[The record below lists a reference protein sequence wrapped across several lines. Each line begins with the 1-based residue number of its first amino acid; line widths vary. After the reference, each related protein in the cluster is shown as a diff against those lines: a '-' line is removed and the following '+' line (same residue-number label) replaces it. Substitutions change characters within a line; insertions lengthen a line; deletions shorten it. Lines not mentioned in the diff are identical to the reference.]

1 MIDIT
6 ERKKAE
12 EAWRVSEGRFRTLFE
27 EAMDAIFVADAETGM
42 LIDCNRAATKLVGR
56 SKSELIGKHQRI
68 LHPPQEI
75 IEEGIS
81 RTFKQHLE
89 EKEGQILETQIIT
102 KTGEIKEVA
111 IKASLIQFGDRKVLQ
126 GIFIDIT
133 EAKQAEESLRR
144 SSEQARSL
152 LEFQNKVIDTA
163 IVWIDLLDT
172 EGNVTLWNRAAE
184 LISGYTREEVI
195 GHKKIWEWCYPDPQY
210 RTGVFARAKRIIDEE
225 LELNFETEVTCK
237 DGASKTISWYTN
249 SITDGKGN
257 SVGSIAVGLDV
268 SQLKEAEG
276 ELHGAMEKLQMLNE
290 KLRVVGGLTR
300 HDVRNK
306 LAAVT
311 GNAYLARKK
320 LPGNNEVLDYLRQIE
335 ASVEETVRI
344 LDFARTYEMLGAE
357 ELTYITVEKAVDE
370 AIALFADFNGMKM
383 INNCHGLTVLAD
395 SLLRQ
400 LFYNLIDNSLKYG
413 KKTTRIRLYYGKA
426 GHGKLKLIYEDD
438 GVGISAAD
446 KSKLFKEGYSTGGS
460 TGYGL
465 HLIRKM
471 VEVYGWTIEE
481 TGESGKGAQFT
492 ITIPKTNQNGKEN
505 YQTA

>member
-6 ERKKAE
+6 ERKKT
-12 EAWRVSEGRFRTLFE
+12 EAWRVSEKRFRTLFE

-75 IEEGIS
+75 IEKGIS
-81 RTFKQHLE
+81 KTFKQHLE

-111 IKASLIQFGDRKVLQ
+111 IKASLIEFGDRKVLQ
-126 GIFIDIT
+126 GIFRDIT
-133 EAKQAEESLRR
+133 EAKQAEATSRK
-144 SSEQARSL
+144 SSEQARNL

-163 IVWIDLLDT
+163 IVWIDLLDR

-184 LISGYTREEVI
+184 LISGYTREEVT
-195 GHKKIWEWCYPDPQY
+195 GHRRIWDWLYPNPQY
-210 RTGVFARAKRIIDEE
+210 CTEVFARAKRIIDEE
-225 LELNFETEVTCK
+225 LGLNFETEIRCK

-257 SVGSIAVGLDV
+257 PVGSIAVGLDV
-268 SQLKEAEG
+268 SQLKKAER
-276 ELHGAMEKLQMLNE
+276 ELHGAMEKLQVLNE

-311 GNAYLARKK
+311 GNAYLAGKK
-320 LPGNNEVLDYLRQIE
+320 LPGNSEVLDYLKQIE
-335 ASVEETVRI
+335 ASVEEAVRI

-357 ELTYITVEKAVDE
+357 ELTYIAVEKAVDE
-370 AIALFADFNGMKM
+370 AIALFADFNGMKV

-413 KKTTRIRLYYGKA
+413 KKTTRIRLNYGKA

-465 HLIRKM
+465 HLIRKI

-492 ITIPKTNQNGKEN
+492 ITISKTNQNGREN
-505 YQTA
+505 YQIA